1 MTSFG
6 AVIKFKYALTLNA
19 LYSATPL
26 MKSIEVCLPCFSY
39 PEELTRDP
47 EIIPDR
53 VQLQQPGNQSEGMGG
68 VSESQC
74 SLSLIFLDCIF
85 ISNLRFSFILLQ
97 KH

>member
-53 VQLQQPGNQSEGMGG
+53 VQLQQPGIQPEGRDSVG
-68 VSESQC
+68 
-74 SLSLIFLDCIF
+74 
-85 ISNLRFSFILLQ
+85 
-97 KH
+97 K